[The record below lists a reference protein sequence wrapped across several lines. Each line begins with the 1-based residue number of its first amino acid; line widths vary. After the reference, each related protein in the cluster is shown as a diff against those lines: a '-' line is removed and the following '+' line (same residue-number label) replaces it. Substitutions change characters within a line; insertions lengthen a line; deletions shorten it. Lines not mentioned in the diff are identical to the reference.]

1 MVVAVA
7 APVVVGEAD
16 DVKEINMN
24 PKKINALLTAVM
36 LSGALTLPATAAH
49 AGAITAFKTPEAAM
63 EAFGAAIIDNDEA
76 AKQAIVGANYRSV
89 IPPVDADSRYLFLQ
103 NWAQSHKVEMD
114 DENQARIAVGN
125 SGWTLPLPLVK
136 TKAGWIFDLKA
147 GKEEITIRAIGRNE
161 LAAIKVAHA
170 FVDAQ
175 REYAE
180 KDRNAD
186 GVPEYAQKI
195 ISSPGQKDGLYWP
208 DQAGQ
213 EPSPLGPRLA
223 KAAVERGIKHPGSY
237 YGYHYRILTS
247 QGPQAAGGALD
258 YITGKHMTGGFGL
271 IMWPAKYGE
280 TGVMTFMVNQDG
292 IVFEKNLGA
301 DTATKAAHLSS
312 FNPDASWRK
321 VDNP

>member
-1 MVVAVA
+1 MSTNKITSLLAAV
-7 APVVVGEAD
+7 
-16 DVKEINMN
+16 
-24 PKKINALLTAVM
+24 L
-36 LSGALTLPATAAH
+36 LSGALTLPTTAAH
-49 AGAITAFKTPEAAM
+49 AGATAAFKTPEAAM

-76 AKQAIVGANYRSV
+76 AKQAIVGTNYRSV
-89 IPPVDADSRYLFLQ
+89 IPPVDADSRYLFLE
-103 NWAQSHKVEMD
+103 NWAKSHKVEMD
-114 DENQARIAVGN
+114 GENRARIAVGD

-147 GKEEITIRAIGRNE
+147 GKKEITIRQIGRNE
-161 LAAIKVAHA
+161 LAAIKVAQA

-180 KDRNAD
+180 KDRNSD
-186 GVPEYAQKI
+186 GVREYAQKI

-208 DQAGQ
+208 DEAGQ

-223 KAAVERGIKHPGSY
+223 KAAVERGVRHPGSY
-237 YGYHYRILTS
+237 HGYHYRILTS

-258 YITGKHMTGGFGL
+258 YITDKRMTGGFGL
-271 IMWPAKYGE
+271 IMWPAEYGE

-292 IVFEKNLGA
+292 KVFEKNLGA
-301 DTATKAAHLSS
+301 DTAAKAAHLSS